1 METLWL
7 IPVHVRPVVSY
18 EGLTGGGIRDPVT
31 GLDRF
36 NLTDVG
42 EAFYRNLPSVGFHV
56 RLKSVELPFPWEMI
70 FSLYEEPTVSLKG
83 LRIGPSTF
91 RSIFRLIF
99 EDEPSVRKFV
109 ISTVMSLSRDP
120 LESPYWDDETW
131 EVFQHRF
138 RMSRANV
145 VDSNRLVLRSP

>member
-1 METLWL
+1 MEALWL

-18 EGLTGGGIRDPVT
+18 EALTGGVIRDPAS

-42 EAFYRNLPSVGFHV
+42 EAFHRNLPSGGFQV

-70 FSLYEEPTVSLKG
+70 FSIQGEQKASLKG

-99 EDEPSVRKFV
+99 EDERFVREQV
-109 ISTVMSLSRDP
+109 ISTVRTLSRDP
-120 LESPYWDDETW
+120 LDSPYWDDETW
-131 EVFQHRF
+131 EIFQNRF
-138 RMSRANV
+138 RMSRASV
-145 VDSNRLVLRSP
+145 VDSNHFVLQSP